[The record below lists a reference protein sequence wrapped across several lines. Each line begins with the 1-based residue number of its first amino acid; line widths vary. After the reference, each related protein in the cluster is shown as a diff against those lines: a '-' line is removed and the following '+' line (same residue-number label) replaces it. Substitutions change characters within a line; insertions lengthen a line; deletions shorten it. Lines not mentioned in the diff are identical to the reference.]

1 MSSGPRKKE
10 QAETTFITMNSEE
23 FKEVCKRLNVLLT
36 ARVEKAWEKKQRRP
50 SEKASK
56 SHVEASKE
64 AFAFIHLMDLV
75 KHMSEEIHG
84 LRMEVQMIGEMDDD
98 DSGEMDFS
106 PVSEPR
112 KKRYLN

>member
-23 FKEVCKRLNVLLT
+23 FKAVCKRLNVLLT

-50 SEKASK
+50 TKRADK
-56 SHVEASKE
+56 NHVEASKE
-64 AFAFIHLMDLV
+64 AFCFIHLMDLV
-75 KHMSEEIHG
+75 EHMSREIHG
-84 LRMEVQMIGEMDDD
+84 LRTEIELISEMDADEV
-98 DSGEMDFS
+98 GEVNFS

-112 KKRYLN
+112 RKKYLN